1 MATEEKKNQERPAV
15 YILTQ
20 EQINQIAA
28 VGAKE
33 GYLHSTWKRLPRRGT
48 PHFKAI
54 CRRLREAQRRS
65 WKQL

>member
-33 GYLHSTWKRLPRRGT
+33 GVKAFRR
-48 PHFKAI
+48 KKSVSVRKKIA
-54 CRRLREAQRRS
+54 R
-65 WKQL
+65 